1 MFAGTGIG
9 ALRPLQMYEEGGAVG
24 SERYN
29 PDIGVGYI
37 QHAVETHRAL
47 EGFRKEQGKLREDIR
62 EDFRDLRE
70 TLDDR
75 AKNGCESVRLL
86 RARIE
91 GQQKAIEQNAQSIG
105 QAVDCMKK
113 LRKQAPITAGATFG
127 TGAIGMILGAFLKA
141 MAEKI
146 GRFFGS

>member
-1 MFAGTGIG
+1 MG
-9 ALRPLQMYEEGGAVG
+9 P
-24 SERYN
+24 ERYN
-29 PDIGVGYI
+29 SDVGMGYI

-47 EGFRKEQGKLREDIR
+47 EGFRKEQNKLRDDIR

-70 TLDDR
+70 TLDNR
-75 AKNGCESVRLL
+75 AKDGCESVRLL

-91 GQQKAIEQNAQSIG
+91 GQQEAIEQNARSIG
-105 QAVDCMKK
+105 QAVDHMKK
-113 LRKQAPITAGATFG
+113 LRKQGPITAGTTFG